1 MQNCFVLDLNRCTG
15 CHACQ
20 VACKI
25 ENELPDEMNW
35 RQVVTFNEPHLPG
48 IPLYHFSLA
57 CNHCL
62 DAPCKEL
69 CPALAYHKD
78 EKTGAVTIDP
88 KLCIGCKYCEW
99 VCPYDAPQFNAST
112 RIMEKC
118 TFCSHRLS
126 ENLEPACTTACPTG
140 ALGFDRLTKEDKKER
155 TEIAGFWRRNI
166 EPAIRILPL
175 RRGSRPPQMSHE
187 QSHDAMSARARSA
200 RPKSSKVSLRTEWP
214 LLAFTLTAALLVA
227 FFHAR
232 VLVGLPVNVFTF
244 ALIGAAAMGV
254 STIHLGKKLR
264 FYRAILNW
272 RRSWVSREIVLFSA
286 FFAGAIY
293 CLGFAP
299 KDIVLARAVAA
310 IGFAAL
316 FAMDKVYQVN
326 TNVSVRGLQS
336 ASVLLTGLYFV
347 GILTM
352 FIWFIIPLALAKLV
366 LYLLRKLH
374 KVHRMTRTRQALF
387 AARIVAGFV
396 LPAALWYSQGL
407 LAHRPI
413 LLSIVIGEVIDRIE
427 FYLDLDFTQ
436 PKSNVATDLEKVV
449 AHKPLV
455 LT

>member
-20 VACKI
+20 VACKV
-25 ENELPDEMNW
+25 ENELPEDMNW

-57 CNHCL
+57 CNHCV
-62 DAPCKEL
+62 DAPCKTL
-69 CPALAYHKD
+69 CPALAYRKD

-88 KLCIGCKYCEW
+88 KLCMGCKYCEW
-99 VCPYDAPQFNAST
+99 VCPYDAPRFNASAGV
-112 RIMEKC
+112 MEKC

-126 ENLEPACTTACPTG
+126 EGLEPACTAACPTD
-140 ALGFDRLTKEDKKER
+140 ALQFDRFTKEDKKER
-155 TEIAGFWRRNI
+155 IDVAGFWHRNI
-166 EPAIRILPL
+166 APAIRILPL

-187 QSHDAMSARARSA
+187 QSHDAMSARARQK
-200 RPKSSKVSLRTEWP
+200 RIRSSKVSLRSEWP
-214 LLAFTLTAALLVA
+214 LLAFTMTAALLVA

-232 VLVGLPVNVFTF
+232 VLVGFRVDWVTF
-244 ALIGAAAMGV
+244 ALIGAVAMGL
-254 STIHLGKKLR
+254 STLHLGKKLR

-272 RRSWVSREIVLFSA
+272 RRSWVSREVVLFSA

-310 IGFAAL
+310 LGFAAL

-326 TNVSVRGLQS
+326 TVVSARGLHS

-347 GILTM
+347 GILTTY
-352 FIWFIIPLALAKLV
+352 IWFIIPLALAKLV
-366 LYLLRKLH
+366 LYLLRRLHKLH
-374 KVHRMTRTRQALF
+374 RMPRMRQALF
-387 AARIVAGFV
+387 AVRILAGFV
-396 LPAALWYSQGL
+396 IPAALWYSQGL

-413 LLSIVIGEVIDRIE
+413 LLSILLGEIIDRVE
-427 FYLDLDFTQ
+427 FYLDLDFTT
-436 PKSNVATDLEKVV
+436 PPSKVATDLETVV